1 VRVSVAKK
9 GKGGREPRGK
19 RRLAAREAKSDQLRR
34 TDARITREVAG
45 RAVRRLDVLEYFI
58 LLAAVILA
66 LLGGALVAWILG
78 TEVGFPFRISWAVA
92 SLLLFIVPGGIV
104 YLREL
109 RRERER
115 SGPDLI
121 SEPKDFHG

>member
-1 VRVSVAKK
+1 MVKK
-9 GKGGREPRGK
+9 GKGRKKTKGEGES
-19 RRLAAREAKSDQLRR
+19 ATQEAKANRARLNEV
-34 TDARITREVAG
+34 RITQEVTG
-45 RAVRRLDVLEYFI
+45 RAIRRLDVLEYFI

-78 TEVGFPFRISWAVA
+78 AAAGFPFRISWAAA

-115 SGPDLI
+115 ATPDQI